1 VRFWVDAW
9 DPAYGSTDELDLSTA
24 EVDPY
29 VETRRWEPVPAAG
42 ADTVAVH
49 FVDGVRRVDAHVWI
63 DGPDG
68 VVGGLAASYA
78 AGVVSCRAGEARA
91 DVVEVRRGLFTPAA
105 GALPVTLPMTRYEVH
120 EARSADGPDLSS
132 ALQIAMAATEVD
144 CALRAR
150 TDADDLIVVDGP
162 LLRHRQLARALGLI
176 KTEAKSYLPP
186 DLDAVVPQLGP
197 GERTPVFRIEQP
209 WSRCSWYLRLP
220 CRPGAPRTGVVR
232 VESPD
237 LDLDDVVAL
246 AALSQAV
253 LPRYAS
259 AEHKDSRA
267 PQNLYPI
274 AGLERLLRRRLG
286 DPLLLARQLRTAAA

>member
-1 VRFWVDAW
+1 MRFWVDAW
-9 DPAYGSTDELDLSTA
+9 DPAYGSSAELDVSTA
-24 EVDPY
+24 DVDPY
-29 VETRRWEPVPAAG
+29 AETRHWAPVPAARG
-42 ADTVAVH
+42 EATAVH

-105 GALPVTLPMTRYEVH
+105 GAAAVTLPMTRYEVH
-120 EARSADGPDLSS
+120 EARSAEGPDLSF
-132 ALQIAMAATEVD
+132 ALQNAMAATEVE

-150 TDADDLIVVDGP
+150 TGADDLVVVDGP

-176 KTEAKSYLPP
+176 KTEAATYLPGE
-186 DLDAVVPQLGP
+186 LDALVPRLRA

-232 VESPD
+232 VECPD
-237 LDLDDVVAL
+237 LDVDDVVAL
-246 AALSQAV
+246 AGLSQAI

-259 AEHKDSRA
+259 VEHKDQRA

-274 AGLERLLRRRLG
+274 GGLERLLRRRLG
-286 DPLLLARQLRTAAA
+286 DPLLLDRQLRAAAA